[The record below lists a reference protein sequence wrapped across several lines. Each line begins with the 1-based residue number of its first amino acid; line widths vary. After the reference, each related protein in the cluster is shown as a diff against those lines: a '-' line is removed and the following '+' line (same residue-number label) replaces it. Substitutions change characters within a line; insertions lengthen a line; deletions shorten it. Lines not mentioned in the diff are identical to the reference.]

1 MIAQTRRLPP
11 SGRNGIASGAV
22 PSLEQQGTTGP
33 HRLHSEHSRMRA
45 RREPNPFFFEYFLKR
60 PEKPSLAAFIPA

>member
-45 RREPNPFFFEYFLKR
+45 RREPNPFFF
-60 PEKPSLAAFIPA
+60 